1 MRRLGDYE
9 IMRLSSPNLP
19 ISQSPNLSVSITV
32 TMYTKDLSIVVPVF
46 NEVENVRPLLDE
58 ITTALAS
65 EPIDYEVV
73 FVDDGSTDGSTELLR
88 QLAAA
93 NSRVVVIQF
102 RRNHGQTA
110 AFAAGFDYAHG
121 RTILTIDADRQN
133 DPADIP
139 KLIAKLNEGFDVV
152 NGWRQNRQ
160 DAFLMRK
167 LPSYIANRL
176 IARASDVQLH
186 DRGCS
191 LRLFRAEVTQDLHLY
206 GEMHRFIPE
215 MVNFAGYSMAEVP
228 VNHRPRVAGE
238 SKYGLSRTFR
248 VLVDLIT
255 VIFLRKYGDRPMHLF
270 GYLGLACG
278 GVGGLLLAYLVLLK
292 LWGGLTGGW
301 DGFHA
306 TDIGGRP
313 LLSLGILLVIL
324 SVQFLVMGLIAEL
337 MVRTYYET
345 QNKSVY
351 RVRAVYGREDTPD
364 KVPG

>member
-1 MRRLGDYE
+1 
-9 IMRLSSPNLP
+9 
-19 ISQSPNLSVSITV
+19 
-32 TMYTKDLSIVVPVF
+32 MYTKDLSIIVPVF

-58 ITTALAS
+58 ISAALAA
-65 EPIDYEVV
+65 EPIVYEVV
-73 FVDDGSTDGSTELLR
+73 FVDDGSTDGSTELLC
-88 QLAAA
+88 QLAAENPCVLA
-93 NSRVVVIQF
+93 VQF

-110 AFAAGFDYAHG
+110 AFAAGFAYAHG

-139 KLIAKLNEGFDVV
+139 KLMAKLNEGYDVV

-176 IARASDVQLH
+176 IARASDVPLH

-228 VNHRPRVAGE
+228 VNHRPRVAGQ
-238 SKYGLSRTFR
+238 SKYGISRTFR
-248 VLVDLIT
+248 VLVDLLT
-255 VIFLRKYGDRPMHLF
+255 VLFLRNYGDRPMHLF

-278 GVGGLLLAYLVLLK
+278 GIGGLFLAYLVLLK
-292 LWGGLTGGW
+292 LWAGLTGGW
-301 DGFHA
+301 AGFHEM
-306 TDIGGRP
+306 DIGGRP
-313 LLSLGILLVIL
+313 LLSLGILLIIL
-324 SVQFLVMGLIAEL
+324 SGQFLVMGLIAEL
-337 MVRTYYET
+337 MVRTYYES
-345 QNKSVY
+345 QNKPVY
-351 RVRAVYGREDTPD
+351 RVRAVYGREESQ
-364 KVPG
+364 V

>member
-1 MRRLGDYE
+1 
-9 IMRLSSPNLP
+9 
-19 ISQSPNLSVSITV
+19 
-32 TMYTKDLSIVVPVF
+32 MYTKDLSIVVPVF

-58 ITTALAS
+58 ITTALAT

-88 QLAAA
+88 QLAAE
-93 NSRVVVIQF
+93 NPRVVVIQF

-215 MVNFAGYSMAEVP
+215 MVNFAGYNMAEVP

-278 GVGGLLLAYLVLLK
+278 GVGGLFLVYLVLLK

-301 DGFHA
+301 AGFHA

-364 KVPG
+364 EVPG

>member
-1 MRRLGDYE
+1 
-9 IMRLSSPNLP
+9 
-19 ISQSPNLSVSITV
+19 
-32 TMYTKDLSIVVPVF
+32 MYTKDLSIVVPVF
-46 NEVENVRPLLDE
+46 NEVENLRPLLDE
-58 ITTALAS
+58 ITTALAV
-65 EPIDYEVV
+65 ETIDYEVV
-73 FVDDGSTDGSTELLR
+73 FVNDGSTDGSTELLR
-88 QLAAA
+88 QLAAE
-93 NSRVVVIQF
+93 NPRVVVIQF

-110 AFAAGFDYAHG
+110 AFAAGFDYAYG
-121 RTILTIDADRQN
+121 RAILTIDADRQN

-139 KLIAKLNEGFDVV
+139 KLIAKLNEGYDVI
-152 NGWRQNRQ
+152 NGWRQDRK

-191 LRLFRAEVTQDLHLY
+191 LRLFRAEVTKELHLY

-238 SKYGLSRTFR
+238 SKYGISRTFR
-248 VLVDLIT
+248 VLVDLMT
-255 VIFLRKYGDRPMHLF
+255 VVFLRKYGDRPMHLF

-278 GVGGLLLAYLVLLK
+278 GGGGLFLVYLVLLK
-292 LWGGLTGGW
+292 LWAALTGGW
-301 DGFHA
+301 AGFHDM
-306 TDIGGRP
+306 DIGERP

-351 RVRAVYGREDTPD
+351 RVREVNGREEPS
-364 KVPG
+364 G

>member
-1 MRRLGDYE
+1 
-9 IMRLSSPNLP
+9 
-19 ISQSPNLSVSITV
+19 
-32 TMYTKDLSIVVPVF
+32 MYTKDLSIVVPVF

-58 ITTALAS
+58 ITTALAT

-88 QLAAA
+88 QLAAE

>member
-1 MRRLGDYE
+1 
-9 IMRLSSPNLP
+9 
-19 ISQSPNLSVSITV
+19 
-32 TMYTKDLSIVVPVF
+32 MYNKDLSIVVPVF
-46 NEVENVRPLLDE
+46 NEVENLRPFLDE
-58 ITTALAS
+58 LTLALAAES
-65 EPIDYEVV
+65 LDYEVI
-73 FVDDGSTDGSTELLR
+73 FVNDGSSDGSSELLC
-88 QLAAA
+88 QLAAE
-93 NSRVVVIQF
+93 NPRVVVIHF

-110 AFAAGFDYAHG
+110 AFAAGFDDAHG

-139 KLIAKLNEGFDVV
+139 KLLAKLKEGYDVV

-160 DAFLMRK
+160 DAFLLRK

-191 LRLFRAEVTQDLHLY
+191 LRLFRAEVVQDLHLY

-215 MVNFAGYSMAEVP
+215 MVSFAGYSMAEVP

-248 VLVDLIT
+248 VLVDLMT
-255 VIFLRKYGDRPMHLF
+255 VLFLRKYGDRPMHLF

-278 GVGGLLLAYLVLLK
+278 GLGGLFLAYLVLLK
-292 LWGGLTGGW
+292 LWAGLTGGW
-301 DGFHA
+301 AGFHA
-306 TDIGGRP
+306 TDIGDRP
-313 LLSLGILLVIL
+313 LLSLGILLIIL

-345 QNKSVY
+345 QNKPVY
-351 RVRAVYGREDTPD
+351 HVREVIGRGE
-364 KVPG
+364 K